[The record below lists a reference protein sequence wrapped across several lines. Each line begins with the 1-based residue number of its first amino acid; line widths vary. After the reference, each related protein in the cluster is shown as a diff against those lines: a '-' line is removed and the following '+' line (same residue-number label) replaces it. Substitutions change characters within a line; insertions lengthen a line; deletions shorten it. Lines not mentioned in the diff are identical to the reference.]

1 MIDDLIRRD
10 VERRV
15 GKIIE
20 TCRTLTQ

>member
-10 VERRV
+10 VERRG